1 MNGGY
6 STKKSNY
13 LARCSVCCLDASSF
27 SAMKNT
33 RNIDKSV
40 DLLMKPTKSYK
51 RLRGSKLRTKKFA
64 QTPSSNFN
72 SILYRLIRIGK

>member
-1 MNGGY
+1 
-6 STKKSNY
+6 
-13 LARCSVCCLDASSF
+13 
-27 SAMKNT
+27 MKNT

-51 RLRGSKLRTKKFA
+51 RLRGSKLRTKKVA